1 MWEFEDEDSK
11 VTIFHAGNHTCDARK
26 PYEPSSEISEK
37 FTRDGIITATKAAE
51 DSITDCLKEKTS
63 SWKDIYDV
71 MDAGLEK

>member
-1 MWEFEDEDSK
+1 MEFKSCPDTKVWEFEDEDSY
-11 VTIFHAGNHTCDARK
+11 FDAC
-26 PYEPSSEISEK
+26 EPPSEISEK
-37 FTRDGIITATKAAE
+37 FGNITATKAAE